1 MKLVFSPQSR
11 KDLRE
16 IKSYIAISLSSPQA
30 AENIVSK
37 ILKSCLSLK
46 SFPNLGAEMK
56 NKFDV
61 DTDMRYLISS
71 NYIVFYRKD
80 NDTIKIIRILDAR
93 INYIKY
99 LFDDYNED

>member
-1 MKLVFSPQSR
+1 
-11 KDLRE
+11 
-16 IKSYIAISLSSPQA
+16 
-30 AENIVSK
+30 
-37 ILKSCLSLK
+37 
-46 SFPNLGAEMK
+46 MK

>member
-11 KDLRE
+11 KDLTQ
-16 IKSYIAISLSSPQA
+16 IKNYISTSLSSPHA
-30 AENIVSK
+30 AENITSK
-37 ILKSCLSLK
+37 ILKSCLNLK
-46 SFPNLGAEMK
+46 TFPNLGAEMK

-71 NYIVFYRKD
+71 NYIVFYKND
-80 NDTIKIIRILDAR
+80 NDTIKIIRILYAR

-99 LFDDYNED
+99 LFDDNEV